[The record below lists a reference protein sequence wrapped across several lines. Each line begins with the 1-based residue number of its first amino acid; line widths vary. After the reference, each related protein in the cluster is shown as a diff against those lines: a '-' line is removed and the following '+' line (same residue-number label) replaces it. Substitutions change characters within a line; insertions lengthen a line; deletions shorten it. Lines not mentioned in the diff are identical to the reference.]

1 MIWSDNIPPGRTPLK
16 KRKAVGQNPPFII
29 AEWHQCCISS
39 RGILPYLCPLEG
51 GFCLRGII
59 MSRGILSVSHSSN
72 HIYSTLPS
80 IIIVIIVCVII
91 IQSCV
96 GGVGAVT
103 CLWRHRSDRKCV
115 EYTYVDFRLT
125 SLRGDDDVI
134 WRMRGVVWTDRV
146 NERMSEWSFIM
157 SSGCSSTAELGLQ
170 CSKVFMVF

>member
-72 HIYSTLPS
+72 HTPLYRLLSSSSLSALLLYNRVWAESGRSRACDVIDQTGSVSSTRTWTS
-80 IIIVIIVCVII
+80 
-91 IQSCV
+91 
-96 GGVGAVT
+96 A
-103 CLWRHRSDRKCV
+103 WRHCV
-115 EYTYVDFRLT
+115 VMMT
-125 SLRGDDDVI
+125 SFDACAVSCGQIEWTKEWVS
-134 WRMRGVVWTDRV
+134 GV
-146 NERMSEWSFIM
+146 
-157 SSGCSSTAELGLQ
+157 SSCPAAVQ
-170 CSKVFMVF
+170 APQN